1 MELTGP
7 RDALE
12 NSGAV
17 VDILS
22 EALAG

>member
-1 MELTGP
+1 VELTGP

>member
-1 MELTGP
+1 VELTGP

-22 EALAG
+22 EALAD